1 MDKTGIVIYWSQDP
15 GLVSNQITNIERV
28 IKWIRMITN
37 VVLSSVWGVAVRWTR
52 VGSKSRVIE
61 SRDMKNNSNM
71 GGPIQP
77 SNNIFLREWES

>member
-37 VVLSSVWGVAVRWTR
+37 VVLSSVWGVAVRRIR

-61 SRDMKNNSNM
+61 SRDMNNKNNI
-71 GGPIQP
+71 GGISPPNSHSFSKIK
-77 SNNIFLREWES
+77 SK